1 MIDVDIIG
9 QLIPNPITMIV
20 QLCSTLVLFLL
31 VKKFL
36 WEPIMHFFEV
46 REDAMQSNLE
56 ASETAKNDALKDRE
70 EAKKQLGEASKKS
83 EEIVEAAVKQANSE
97 KNAIM
102 EEARAQASAEKEK
115 ASKQIET
122 ERNEMYD
129 SLKKDMV
136 DVAMDA
142 AGKLIGEKNVD
153 ELDRQSI
160 ENFIKDSDAHE

>member
-9 QLIPNPITMIV
+9 QLIPNPLTMIV

-36 WEPIMHFFEV
+36 WKPIMHFFEV
-46 REDAMQSNLE
+46 REDAMQADLKSAQDAKE
-56 ASETAKNDALKDRE
+56 AADKDRE
-70 EAKKQLGEASKKS
+70 DAKLQLSEASKKS

-97 KNAIM
+97 KNSIL
-102 EEARAQASAEKEK
+102 EEARNLANAEKEK

-122 ERNEMYD
+122 ERNEMYN

-136 DVAMDA
+136 DVAMSA
-142 AGKLIGEKNVD
+142 ASKLVGEKN
-153 ELDRQSI
+153 I
-160 ENFIKDSDAHE
+160 EDQDKLAIEEFLKDDAYDK